1 MFVTMFLAVA
11 DLRTGEVRYA
21 SAGHN
26 PPFVVTGGGEATP
39 VPRVRGIALGAR
51 QGMVYD
57 EGTFTMAPG
66 DVLFLYTDGV
76 SEAMDADD
84 GMFTEVRI
92 GEELGPAVASGASC
106 EAVIEHLLAAV
117 RRHADG
123 VEQFDDVTM
132 LAFRYL
138 GPEDGA
144 GTG

>member
-1 MFVTMFLAVA
+1 MFLAFV

-26 PPFVVTGGGEATP
+26 PPYHVTAAGAAAE
-39 VPRVRGIALGAR
+39 VPRVRGVALGAR

-57 EGTFTMAPG
+57 EGSFTMAPG

-76 SEAMDADD
+76 SEAMDA
-84 GMFTEVRI
+84 GNAMFTEARI
-92 GEELGPAVASGASC
+92 GVELAEAVPGGTSC
-106 EAVIEHLLAAV
+106 EAVIDHLLAAV
-117 RRHADG
+117 RRHAEG

-138 GPEDGA
+138 GPDGSD
-144 GTG
+144 